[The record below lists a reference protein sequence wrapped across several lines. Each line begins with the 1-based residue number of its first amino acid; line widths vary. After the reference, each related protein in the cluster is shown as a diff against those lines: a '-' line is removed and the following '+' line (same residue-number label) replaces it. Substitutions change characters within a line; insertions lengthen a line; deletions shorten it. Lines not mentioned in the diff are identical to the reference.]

1 MATHRF
7 GSKKNL
13 AGEFFDSLTVFY
25 RKRWLL
31 RYFVRRQVTRSYKR
45 SYLGLAW
52 AILGPLIWVFFL
64 TLIFS
69 EVVGLRFRTVEGDPT
84 LNFGLFLYC
93 GLLPFMAYSEAL
105 TKGLNSIRGNA
116 GLVQKVVFPL
126 ELLPFTNAVAS
137 LVDKLFGVG
146 TLVLVVFLLQH
157 RLHWQV
163 LLLPLIM
170 VLQLLFVLG
179 LTYIVAVIGTY
190 VPDMGEVLRPVI
202 RGTFFITPILWP
214 PERLP
219 ENLRFIEDYNP
230 LAYLVGAYRGMIL
243 EGTLPGGLA
252 TLYFTVFSVVL
263 FFVGFALFVWLK
275 AGFADH
281 L

>member
-1 MATHRF
+1 MATYTFR
-7 GSKKNL
+7 GKKSFT
-13 AGEFFDSLTVFY
+13 GEVFDSLATFY

-31 RYFVRRQVTRSYKR
+31 RYFIHRQITRSYKR

-69 EVVGLRFRTVEGDPT
+69 KMLGFKFRDVEGDPT

-93 GLLPFMAYSEAL
+93 GLLPFMVYSDAL
-105 TKGLNSIRGNA
+105 NKGLSVIRSNA

-126 ELLPFTNAVAS
+126 EMLPFTNAVTS

-146 TLVLVVFLLQH
+146 ALVVVVFIVQH

-163 LLLPLIM
+163 LLLPGIM

-179 LTYIVAVIGTY
+179 LTYIMAVVGTY
-190 VPDMGEVLRPVI
+190 VPDMGEVLRPII
-202 RGTFFITPILWP
+202 RGTFFVTPILFP

-219 ENLRFIEDYNP
+219 ENVRFIEDYNP
-230 LAYLVGAYRGMIL
+230 LAYLVGAYRSMIL
-243 EGTLPGGLA
+243 EGALPGPLA
-252 TLYFTVFSVVL
+252 TLYFSLFSAAL
-263 FFVGFALFVWLK
+263 FIVGFALFVRFK
-275 AGFADH
+275 PGFADH

>member
-1 MATHRF
+1 LTTYSYK
-7 GSKKNL
+7 GKKNF
-13 AGEFFDSLTVFY
+13 AGEVLDSLATFY

-31 RYFVRRQVTRSYKR
+31 KYFVQRQVTRSYKR

-52 AILGPLIWVFFL
+52 TILGPLIWVFFL
-64 TLIFS
+64 TIIFS
-69 EVVGLRFRTVEGDPT
+69 KVVGLRFRVVESDPT

-93 GLLPFMAYSEAL
+93 GLLPFMAFSEAL
-105 TKGLNSIRGNA
+105 NKGMNSIRSNS
-116 GLVQKVVFPL
+116 GLVQKVVFPV

-137 LVDKLFGVG
+137 LMDKLFGVG
-146 TLVLVVFLLQH
+146 ALLVIVLVLEH
-157 RLHWQV
+157 RLNWQL

-170 VLQLLFVLG
+170 VVQLLFILG
-179 LTYIVAVIGTY
+179 LTYMMAVIGTY
-190 VPDMGEVLRPVI
+190 VPDMGEVMRPFI

-219 ENLRFIEDYNP
+219 ENLRWIEDYNP
-230 LAYLVGAYRGMIL
+230 LAYLVEAYRGMIL

-252 TLYFTVFSVVL
+252 TLYFSLFSVAL
-263 FFVGFALFVWLK
+263 FCVGFALFVRLK
-275 AGFADH
+275 HGFADQ

>member
-1 MATHRF
+1 LATYTFNGKRSF
-7 GSKKNL
+7 
-13 AGEFFDSLTVFY
+13 AGEFFDSLAAFY

-31 RYFVRRQVTRSYKR
+31 KYFVRRQITRSYKR

-69 EVVGLRFRTVEGDPT
+69 KVLGFRFREVEGDPT

-93 GLLPFMAYSEAL
+93 GLLPFMAYSDAL
-105 TKGLNSIRGNA
+105 SKGLSVISSNA

-126 ELLPFTNAVAS
+126 EMLPFTNAVAS
-137 LVDKLFGVG
+137 LADKIFGIG
-146 TLVLVVFLLQH
+146 ALVLIVFIVQH
-157 RLHWQV
+157 RLHWQI
-163 LLLPLIM
+163 LLLPLII
-170 VLQLLFVLG
+170 VLQLLFTLG
-179 LTYIVAVIGTY
+179 LTYMMAVIGTY

-202 RGTFFITPILWP
+202 RGTFFLTPILWP
-214 PERLP
+214 PDMLP

-230 LAYLVGAYRGMIL
+230 LAYLVNAYRAMIL
-243 EGTLPGGLA
+243 EGALPGGLA
-252 TLYFTVFSVVL
+252 TLYFTLFSVAL
-263 FFVGFALFVWLK
+263 FLAGFALFVRFK
-275 AGFADH
+275 PGFADH